1 MAIKVTI
8 PHNGWRP
15 RPDQMPLWLYL
26 FRGGKRAVEVAH
38 RRWGKDDVA
47 LHFTATQ
54 AVQSDRIGNYW
65 HMLPEYGQARK
76 AIWDAVNPRTGK
88 RRIDEAFPAIIRD
101 KTREQDMF
109 IKFKSG
115 STWQLVGSDNYH
127 ALVGSPPR
135 GVIFSEWALADPMC
149 WPYIQ
154 PILEENNGWA
164 AFISTSRGMNH
175 MKTMVDHA
183 MLPDNDWFG
192 EILKATDTPVFTQA
206 QLDNIRKELIST
218 FGDEHGEALF
228 NQEYMSSFQGAIMGA
243 YFAKQMNKARDEKR
257 ITNVPWQPGH
267 EVDTFWDLGVDDSMT
282 IWFMQPIGKEFHFI
296 DYYEGSGYGL
306 EHYAKVMKEKPYVYG
321 NHFMPHDAAARE
333 MTNNEI
339 ALSRKEVAENLGIRP
354 VVVVERVRN
363 MDILVQRQ
371 IPAARNILA
380 SCWFDARKC
389 AHGIDAL
396 DNYRAKYDEE
406 KKILSSRPTHGWESH
421 GSSAFLTF
429 AVGYKPKVSRANVL
443 SAIAAHKR
451 YQPASARAGY

>member
-1 MAIKVTI
+1 MIKVKI
-8 PHNGWRP
+8 PHFGWRP
-15 RPDQMPLWLYL
+15 KDYQMKFWLYL
-26 FRGGKRAVEVAH
+26 FRGGKRACAVWHRRAGKDEVAMQ
-38 RRWGKDDVA
+38 
-47 LHFTATQ
+47 FTCTQ
-54 AVQSDRIGNYW
+54 LVQHDKAGSYW
-65 HMLPEYGQARK
+65 HLLPEYSQARK
-76 AIWDAVNPRTGK
+76 AIWDAVNPITKK
-88 RRIDEAFPAIIRD
+88 RRIDDVFPAIIRE

-115 STWQLVGSDNYH
+115 STWQLVGSDNFN

-175 MKTMVDHA
+175 MKTMLDHA
-183 MLPDNDWFG
+183 MLPENEWFG
-192 EILKATDTPVFTQA
+192 EILSAKDTDVFSEA
-206 QLDNIRKELIST
+206 QLTNIKDELIST
-218 FGDEHGEALF
+218 FGEEHGEALF

-243 YFAKQMNKARDEKR
+243 YFAKQMQKARDEKR
-257 ITNVPWQPGH
+257 ITGVPWQSGI

-282 IWFMQPIGKEFHFI
+282 IWFMQPVGKEFHFI

-321 NHFMPHDAAARE
+321 NHWMPHDAAARE

-339 ALSRKEVAENLGIRP
+339 ALSRREVAENLGIRP
-354 VVVVERVRN
+354 VTVVERARN
-363 MDILVQRQ
+363 MDLIINTH
-371 IPAARNILA
+371 IPAARSLLA

-389 AHGIDAL
+389 SHGIDAL
-396 DNYRAKYDEE
+396 DNFRATYDETR
-406 KKILSSRPTHGWESH
+406 KVLAPRPNHGWERHASD
-421 GSSAFLTF
+421 AFLTF
-429 AVGYKPKVSRANVL
+429 AVGYKPRVSHANIL
-443 SAIAAHKR
+443 SAMSYQRR